1 LVIITKTKEL
11 IMETINVAEA
21 KSCFSELISRAA
33 SGERFII
40 QRRERPVAAL
50 IGTTE
55 LERLERTSRAARRL
69 ALVLGQGEAILEKV
83 ERRELHPAMAA
94 FGLWR
99 DEPDLTDL
107 AEEIVNER
115 RKPSDRP
122 KLDL

>member
-1 LVIITKTKEL
+1 MTNSKE
-11 IMETINVAEA
+11 IPMETINVAEA
-21 KSCFSELISRAA
+21 KSRFSELISRAA

-69 ALVLGQGEAILEKV
+69 ALALGQSEDILDKI

-99 DEPDLTDL
+99 EETDL
-107 AEEIVNER
+107 AALADEIVAER
-115 RKPSDRP
+115 LKSTTRP
-122 KLDL
+122 RIDL